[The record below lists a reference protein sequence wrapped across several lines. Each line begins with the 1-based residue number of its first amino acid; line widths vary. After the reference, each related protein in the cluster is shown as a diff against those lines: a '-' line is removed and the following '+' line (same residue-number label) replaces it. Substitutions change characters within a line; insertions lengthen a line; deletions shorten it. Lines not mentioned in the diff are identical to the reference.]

1 MRAVSCRAPASSTT
15 KHLTSTFLCPAL
27 SRVATSPPSLYRHE
41 RAFSRARARA
51 HSLYA
56 SFRANT
62 TYIGS
67 VFPGLGEMSS
77 AAGGSNPPA
86 KW

>member
-1 MRAVSCRAPASSTT
+1 MSRAGVINYEAPDVNISLPRALARRD
-15 KHLTSTFLCPAL
+15 LTPLFIP
-27 SRVATSPPSLYRHE
+27 SRTLL
-41 RAFSRARARA
+41 SRARARA